1 MKLQKAMV
9 FTFGFPSALFLIAL
23 LSCGPVSDPRGASDP
38 DLSPPCVES
47 VRSIGPRELELVFDE
62 EAQIQ
67 ADKLRFTPELT
78 VSAVPGP
85 AVVVVLEVGD
95 QTPGRKYAMEAVAGD
110 AGGNTVSFTAEFYG
124 FNPNVP
130 RVVLNELSPR
140 GSETHPDMA
149 ELKILSDGD
158 MGGVV
163 IYQGTPGS
171 FADKLIFPSFR
182 VRAGEFILVHF
193 KPTGDPSERD
203 ETEDKNA
210 SGGLDAAETAFDFW
224 VPDAKGLGG
233 NNGVL
238 SIYERPGGKILDGV
252 LYSNRISSSDE
263 AYRGFGSSAMLAKA
277 DEIVRDA
284 GWKTSGTAVAPE
296 DAVNPDGST
305 ATRSICRSSASLD
318 TDGRADWHIVP
329 TKKSTFGAENSD
341 EVYVP

>member
-1 MKLQKAMV
+1 MKVKNAIFLALGLSPSLLLLAI
-9 FTFGFPSALFLIAL
+9 FG
-23 LSCGPVSDPRGASDP
+23 CGPVSDPRGASDP
-38 DLSPPCVES
+38 DLSPPCVEM
-47 VRSIGPRELELVFDE
+47 VRSTGPREVELVFNE

-67 ADKLRFTPELT
+67 ADKLRFTPELA
-78 VSAVPGP
+78 VNAVPGP
-85 AVVVVLEVGD
+85 SAVVVLGVED
-95 QTPGRKYAMEAVAGD
+95 QRPGRKYVMEAVAGD
-110 AGGNTVSFTAEFYG
+110 ARGNTVSFTAEFYG

-130 RVVLNELSPR
+130 RVVLNELRPR

-149 ELKILSDGD
+149 ELKVLSDGD

-163 IYQGTPGS
+163 LYQGTPGS
-171 FADKLIFPSFR
+171 FDDKLIFPSFR

-193 KPTGDPSERD
+193 KPAGDPAERN

-210 SGGLDAAETAFDFW
+210 SGGLDASETAFDFW
-224 VPDAKGLGG
+224 VFDGKGLGG

-238 SIYERPGGKILDGV
+238 SIYERPGGRILDGV
-252 LYSNRISSSDE
+252 LYSNRASSSDE
-263 AYRGFGSSAMLAKA
+263 DYRGFGSSGMRAKA
-277 DEIVRDA
+277 DELVRDS
-284 GWKTSGTAVAPE
+284 GWKISGTDAAPE
-296 DAVNPDGST
+296 DSVNPDGST

>member
-1 MKLQKAMV
+1 MKSKFSVRVPGLLA
-9 FTFGFPSALFLIAL
+9 AL
-23 LSCGPVSDPRGASDP
+23 LLLVLLGCGPVSDPRGASDP
-38 DLSPPCVES
+38 DLSPPCVQM

-67 ADKLRFTPELT
+67 ADKLRFTPELA
-78 VSAVPGP
+78 VSVVPGP
-85 AVVVVLEVGD
+85 AKVVVLEVGD

-110 AGGNTVSFTAEFYG
+110 AKGNTVSFTAEFYG

-140 GSETHPDMA
+140 GSETHPDVA
-149 ELKILSDGD
+149 ELKVLSDGD

-163 IYQGTPGS
+163 VYQGTPGS
-171 FADKLIFPSFR
+171 FEDKLIFPSFR

-193 KPTGDPSERD
+193 KPAGDPAERD

-210 SGGLDAAETAFDFW
+210 SGGLDASGTAFDFW
-224 VPDAKGLGG
+224 ILDGKGLGG

-238 SIYERPGGKILDGV
+238 SIYERPGGRILDGF
-252 LYSNRISSSDE
+252 LYSNRASSSDDE
-263 AYRGFGSSAMLAKA
+263 YRGFGSSAMLTKA
-277 DEIVRDA
+277 EELVRDS
-284 GWKTSGTAVAPE
+284 GWKISGTDVAPE

-305 ATRSICRSSASLD
+305 ATRSVCRSSASLD
-318 TDGRADWHIVP
+318 TDGKADWHIVP
-329 TKKSTFGAENSD
+329 TKKSTFGEENSD